1 MTPWTVPP
9 SSGAVGHKLASLV
22 YSGPSGGVDQVAV
35 KSKTPGETAA
45 PAVRPRSTFREV
57 LLEVRPRL
65 RAYLKFKSV
74 AIPLFIA
81 IFFAAYFAV
90 LKFPLFPVAV
100 MPLTALDRIIP
111 FWPGAL
117 LLYISLWV
125 YVPLVFPLLRERGE
139 LFAYGATVTATALV
153 GLGIFVVCP
162 TGVPAPEIDWEQY
175 PTFIFL
181 KEIDATGNAC
191 PSLHVA
197 FAIFTALWLHRL
209 LRELGV
215 GGFIRVLNWCWCAGI
230 LYSTVATKQHVVLDV
245 IAGVALGIGG
255 WALGKWR
262 PLRARMA

>member
-1 MTPWTVPP
+1 
-9 SSGAVGHKLASLV
+9 
-22 YSGPSGGVDQVAV
+22 VDQVAV
-35 KSKTPGETAA
+35 KSKTLGEKEA
-45 PAVRPRSTFREV
+45 PAPRPRPTFREFF
-57 LLEVRPRL
+57 LEVGSRV
-65 RAYLKFKSV
+65 RAYRKFKSV

-81 IFFAAYFAV
+81 VFFAAYFAV

-100 MPLTALDRIIP
+100 MPLTALDRVVP

-125 YVPLVFPLLRERGE
+125 YVPLVLPLLRERAE

-162 TGVPAPEIDWEQY
+162 TGVPVPEIDWEQH
-175 PTFIFL
+175 PAFISL

-215 GGFIRVLNWCWCAGI
+215 GGFVRALNWCWCAGI

-245 IAGVALGIGG
+245 VAGAALGLGG

-262 PLRARMA
+262 PWRTRVA